1 MKPIRLFSHFYPFH
15 STYITKPNS
24 SNSKVL
30 SSIQFFHF
38 PSSFLNFL
46 GYQTESKETNK
57 TWTTKRISISKK
69 ISSGTESN
77 HKNKSVE
84 ITKPNQQTEKTIKL
98 HKSIIFLYIIHF
110 SLLFSATKHI
120 LNSMQLQFART
131 NTILPRSTQQIQ
143 LKRTV

>member
-1 MKPIRLFSHFYPFH
+1 MKPIRLYSHFYPFH

-30 SSIQFFHF
+30 PQFNSFTFLLFSSIFSATKQ
-38 PSSFLNFL
+38 
-46 GYQTESKETNK
+46 SKETNK

-69 ISSGTESN
+69 ISSGIESN

-84 ITKPNQQTEKTIKL
+84 ITKPNQQTEKKIKL
-98 HKSIIFLYIIHF
+98 QKSIIFLYIIHF

-120 LNSMQLQFART
+120 LNSMQLNLHVQ
-131 NTILPRSTQQIQ
+131 TQYFQD
-143 LKRTV
+143 LHNKFN